1 MNQSYRLVWSGVRG
15 AWTVASELAKS
26 HAKSGS
32 VMITVAAA
40 TATMP
45 AQARVISSTENL
57 NSTDKQGSVVANF
70 DSGIGIAEFDAEGQT
85 FNFESEYSL
94 LAAEN
99 KYTDY
104 ADGATKPH
112 TIREKVRENK
122 EALGGIYNIRKKDK
136 LTILD
141 SVAGI
146 LANRG
151 ALIDLSTA
159 QQINYTSEVIRPSS
173 GLAAEAAIEAANTGT
188 VIKLS
193 NLNLTHTATGNT
205 LDKGDEATIYAN
217 TGGKIE
223 IGKLG
228 RLDTDEKGNVINVG
242 GLSTNVD
249 GLVATEGST
258 ITIGKTDK
266 PWQPKPQ
273 ELNNQ
278 RSFIS
283 VATGGTSAKAVSLDG
298 GSTVELYDTNIEM
311 TDALAKAFVAKDGS
325 AAIFKGGAINLRA
338 AASTAFYIDNSTLRT
353 DFVDVVAPDS
363 NSIGVHLVGSA
374 TADLHLGSISV
385 GGTALSLE
393 SGTGDVFLDQM
404 ILAGTNAIIAKSDS
418 PSNARTVR
426 TNNSSL
432 IGAVHGSV
440 NLNLSGD
447 VVSSDIDSSTWYV
460 TGDSDLLDLT
470 VSRSDLRFS
479 GASGAFDGTFKTLT
493 VNNYNGD
500 GGTDGASN
508 VYLNTRLAGD
518 DVTGE
523 ASDKIVIREGG
534 TMTGDTTFHINNVG
548 GAGAA
553 TTDGILFVD
562 AQGSATIDTSKLK
575 LAGGS
580 VTAGAYAYVARQG
593 QVSDLEGNSQDL
605 FLTNYIPDG
614 GTVDTNGFIVDP
626 VADFTV
632 DPATRP
638 NSFSADFVTYNAV
651 ADVVALSANTL
662 LGSYHER
669 MGVHNLPLMQSED
682 ASNTNANS
690 WGRLIADNREVAY
703 ADAALNQSVKGSTT
717 GFQLGHTIWQN
728 RNADDTRSQA
738 GVAIG
743 YVKGSMDVSGDFIA
757 TKNGSAGTVDADTT
771 SLTAYYTSVNNEGL
785 YVDFVAQYS
794 TSTAD
799 AQGAQSSLALD
810 STGLRGSLEIGIP
823 AHFESVTVES
833 QGQIIGYK
841 DAFDDTTDSKG
852 YAMSQD
858 DSSGVIVRFGARVTS
873 NDTSANFKPWFAANV
888 NFQNGMTSVGVTDK
902 KNNVKLSSDKE
913 SLWADVSVGM
923 SYQVNDGV
931 NIYGHLKQ
939 SVALDGGTNTV
950 TSGGIGIQK
959 SW

>member
-1 MNQSYRLVWSGVRG
+1 MNQSYRLIWSGVRG
-15 AWTVASELAKS
+15 AWAVASELAKS

-40 TATMP
+40 SAAMP
-45 AQARVISSTENL
+45 AQARVISSDNGLTV
-57 NSTDKQGSVVANF
+57 TGKAGSVVANF
-70 DSGIGIAEFDAEGQT
+70 DSGIGIAEFNAEGQT
-85 FNFESEYSL
+85 FTFSSEYSL

-99 KYTDY
+99 KYVDY

-112 TIREKVRENK
+112 TIKENK
-122 EALGGIYNIRKKDK
+122 DSLGGIYNITKNDK
-136 LTILD
+136 NQD
-141 SVAGI
+141 SVAGV

-159 QQINYTSEVIRPSS
+159 KQINYTSNVNRPNS
-173 GLAAEAAIEAANTGT
+173 GLAAEAAIEAANAGT
-188 VIKLS
+188 EIKLS
-193 NLNLTHTATGNT
+193 NLNLTHTVTGNT

-217 TGGKIE
+217 TGGKIA
-223 IGKLG
+223 
-228 RLDTDEKGNVINVG
+228 INQ
-242 GLSTNVD
+242 LTLTTNVD
-249 GLVATEGST
+249 GLVATGGST
-258 ITIGKTDK
+258 ITIGKTDT
-266 PWQPKPQ
+266 PWKPKPQ
-273 ELNNQ
+273 SLNNQ
-278 RSFIS
+278 RSLIS
-283 VATGGTSAKAVSLDG
+283 VTTGGKTARAVSLDG
-298 GSTVELYDTNIEM
+298 ASTVELYDTNIEM
-311 TDALAKAFVAKDGS
+311 TDALAQAFVVKDGS
-325 AAIFKGGAINLRA
+325 KATFQGGSINLRA

-353 DFVDVVAPDS
+353 DFVDVVAGASD
-363 NSIGVHLVGSA
+363 SIGLHLVGSA
-374 TADLHLGSISV
+374 KADLHLGSIFV
-385 GGTALSLE
+385 GGTALSQE

-404 ILAGTNAIIAKSDS
+404 VMAGTNAIIAKPDS
-418 PSNARTVR
+418 TLNVQ
-426 TNNSSL
+426 TNNTSL

-470 VSRSDLRFS
+470 VSRSDLRFV
-479 GASGAFDGTFKTLT
+479 GADGVFDGAFKTLT
-493 VNNYNGD
+493 VNNYFGD

-508 VYLNTRLAGD
+508 VYLNTRLGGD
-518 DVTGE
+518 DITGA
-523 ASDKIVIREGG
+523 ASDKIVIRDGG
-534 TMTGDTTFHINNVG
+534 TMNGDTTFHVKNVG
-548 GAGAA
+548 GVGAS
-553 TTDGILFVD
+553 TVDGILLVD
-562 AQGSATIDTSKLK
+562 AQGSAKIDTSKLK

-614 GTVDTNGFIVDP
+614 ATVDTNGFIVDP
-626 VADFTV
+626 VEDFTV
-632 DPATRP
+632 NPATRP
-638 NSFSADFVTYNAV
+638 NSYSADFVTYNAV

-669 MGVHNLPLMQSED
+669 MGVHNVPLMQAED
-682 ASNTNANS
+682 ASNFNANS
-690 WGRLIADNREVAY
+690 WGRLIADTREVAY
-703 ADAALNQSVKGSTT
+703 AEAALNQSVKGSTT

-728 RNADDTRSQA
+728 HNEDGTHSQA
-738 GVAIG
+738 GLAVG
-743 YVKGSMDVSGDFIA
+743 YVQGSMDVSGDFIA
-757 TKNGSAGTVDADTT
+757 TKNGQTGTVDADTT
-771 SLTAYYTSVNNEGL
+771 SLTAYYTSVNDDGL
-785 YVDFVAQYS
+785 YVDFAFQYS
-794 TSTAD
+794 ASQAD

-852 YAMSQD
+852 YVMSQE
-858 DSSGVIVRFGARVTS
+858 DSSGMIVRFGARVTS
-873 NDTSANFKPWFAANV
+873 NDTTANFKPWFAANV
-888 NFQNGMTSVGVTDK
+888 NFQNGTTGVGMADK
-902 KNNVKLSSDKE
+902 KNNVKLSSDKD
-913 SLWADVSVGM
+913 SLWADMSVGM